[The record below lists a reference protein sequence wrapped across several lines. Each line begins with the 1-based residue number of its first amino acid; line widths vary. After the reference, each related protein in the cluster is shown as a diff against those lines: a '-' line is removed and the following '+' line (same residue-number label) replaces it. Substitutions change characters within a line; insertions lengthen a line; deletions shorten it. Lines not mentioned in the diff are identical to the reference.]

1 MNEKQLLLA
10 QYLTDTALLDCSLVK
25 ERPSKVAAVSVYAA
39 LTVFKGNS
47 GPIWNSMLTKHTSY
61 RESDVKGMAADLI
74 SFVKKIEQSQL
85 KTMHMK
91 FSKPRFQ
98 EVAKLL

>member
-1 MNEKQLLLA
+1 M
-10 QYLTDTALLDCSLVK
+10 VK

-39 LTVFKGNS
+39 LTVFKGS
-47 GPIWNSMLTKHTSY
+47 GTPVWNAMLTKHTTY
-61 RESDVKGMAADLI
+61 RESELKGMAADLV

-91 FSKPRFQ
+91 FSKPRYQ
-98 EVAKLL
+98 EVAKLLAEN